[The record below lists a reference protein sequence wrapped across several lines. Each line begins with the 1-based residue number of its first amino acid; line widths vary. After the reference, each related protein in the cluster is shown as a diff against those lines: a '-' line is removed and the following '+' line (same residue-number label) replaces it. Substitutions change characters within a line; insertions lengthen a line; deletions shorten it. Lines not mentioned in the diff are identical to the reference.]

1 MSAKAASSRPDPA
14 VVQFNRAA
22 DFERRG
28 LCEEAAAAYREA
40 VRLDPQDVDAHVRLG
55 LLLRESGQ
63 DEEANRAFQTAL
75 TLQASPLVKG
85 GARRSIVWEEP
96 LGAAGSGTIKG

>member
-40 VRLDPQDVDAHVRLG
+40 VRLDPQDVAAHVRLG
-55 LLLRESGQ
+55 LLLRESGR
-63 DEEANRAFQTAL
+63 DEEANRAFQAAL

-85 GARRSIVWEEP
+85 GAQRSFVWEEA
-96 LGAAGSGTIKG
+96 LAATGSGTIKG